1 MNTVNNSPVAEH
13 SVWRFRL
20 AIFTAFATF
29 PLIFIGGLVT
39 SKDAGMAVPDW
50 PSTFGYNM
58 FTYPWSKMVGG
69 IFYEHG
75 HRLVGS
81 VVGFLTLTLCLWTAF
96 TEKRA
101 WLRRLTWVALIAVC
115 VQGVMGGLRVTVV
128 TNETLGPYAIV
139 FAMVHGCFAQA
150 YFALISL
157 IAVFNSRRWTLGRPK
172 VKENSL
178 GFSSAHLRAFVKL
191 TSLAVAVIYLQLI
204 LGAVVRHTNRF
215 VYLHISFAFVA
226 TATVLYVFLRS
237 KQRFTQVTR
246 IHSLAKLILGFLGFQ
261 VCLGIGSWLALPDM
275 AYVSPDSTIFF
286 LVPTMHQALGALI
299 LVAMVFLNT
308 RARRLVVI
316 PEDQWDDMVAA
327 STPEDSRQ
335 AQAVGVGEGS

>member
-1 MNTVNNSPVAEH
+1 MTTVNNSAVAEH

-101 WLRRLTWVALIAVC
+101 WLRRLTWVALLAVC
-115 VQGVMGGLRVTVV
+115 IQGVMGGLRVTVV

-139 FAMVHGCFAQA
+139 FAM
-150 YFALISL
+150 I
-157 IAVFNSRRWTLGRPK
+157 
-172 VKENSL
+172 
-178 GFSSAHLRAFVKL
+178 
-191 TSLAVAVIYLQLI
+191 
-204 LGAVVRHTNRF
+204 
-215 VYLHISFAFVA
+215 
-226 TATVLYVFLRS
+226 
-237 KQRFTQVTR
+237 
-246 IHSLAKLILGFLGFQ
+246 
-261 VCLGIGSWLALPDM
+261 
-275 AYVSPDSTIFF
+275 
-286 LVPTMHQALGALI
+286 
-299 LVAMVFLNT
+299 
-308 RARRLVVI
+308 
-316 PEDQWDDMVAA
+316 
-327 STPEDSRQ
+327 
-335 AQAVGVGEGS
+335 

>member
-1 MNTVNNSPVAEH
+1 MTTVNNSSVAEH

-101 WLRRLTWVALIAVC
+101 WLRRLTWVALLAVC

-128 TNETLGPYAIV
+128 RNETLGEYAIV

-157 IAVFNSRRWTLGRPK
+157 IAVFNSRRWTLERPK
-172 VKENSL
+172 VKDNSL
-178 GFSSAHLRAFVKL
+178 GFSAAHLRSFVKL
-191 TSLAVAVIYLQLI
+191 TTVAVAVIYLQLM
-204 LGAVVRHTNRF
+204 LGAIVRHTNQY
-215 VYLHISFAFVA
+215 VYVHISFALVA
-226 TATVLYVFLRS
+226 SVTILYVFLRS
-237 KQRFTQVTR
+237 QQRLTQVTR
-246 IHSLAKLILGFLGFQ
+246 IHSLARLILLFLGFQ

-275 AYVSPDSTIFF
+275 GYISPESQVFF

-299 LVAMVFLNT
+299 LVAMVILNT
-308 RARRLVVI
+308 RARRLVVV
-316 PEDQWDDMVAA
+316 PEDQWPGAA
-327 STPEDSRQ
+327 VLSAQPEASK